1 MFLFQLGN
9 PIGFG
14 AGDFIELAVA
24 ALLALLF
31 LTRAWIERF
40 GSAIAQRT
48 GWCLL
53 LTGAAPLVL
62 RLGLLARRGV
72 PTPGGAD
79 DFSYLLLAD
88 TLRHWRLA
96 NPVHPMHRFFETI
109 FVLQEPSYASIFP
122 LGQGIALAMGRAVF
136 GNPWAGV
143 ALSMAIFCAACY
155 WMLRGWTTPGW
166 ALVGGLLAGMEFGPL
181 NQWMNTYWGGAVSA
195 TAGCL
200 VFGALPRLR
209 ERARTRDAVLLGAGL
224 GLELLTR
231 PFESALLGLCVVF
244 YFALGRV
251 KWRWLSIAALAAL
264 PAIGLTVAQNRAV
277 TGSWT
282 TLPYQASRY
291 QYGVPAT
298 FTTQANPVP
307 HRELTRQ
314 QQLDYEL
321 QSAVHGAGR
330 DTVSAFFGRL
340 GYRARF
346 YRFFFLAPL
355 YLALPAFLWRLR
367 ERRFAWV
374 CATLAVFALGTNFYP
389 YFYPHYIAAVAC
401 LFILVSVAALERLNV
416 QVAGIVMTLCAAHFL
431 FWYGAHLC
439 GADELTRYESW
450 DYVNVGDPEGRT
462 DIERQLAREPGK
474 LLVFVRY
481 SPRHVFHEWV
491 HNAADIDGARVVW
504 AGDLGAAENEAL
516 RRYYPDRTAW
526 LVEPDARPPQ
536 LSRYEA
542 ERVVVEQ
549 TPAPAVKQQKQRPV
563 LRFEEI
569 PKMR

>member
-1 MFLFQLGN
+1 
-9 PIGFG
+9 
-14 AGDFIELAVA
+14 
-24 ALLALLF
+24 
-31 LTRAWIERF
+31 
-40 GSAIAQRT
+40 
-48 GWCLL
+48 
-53 LTGAAPLVL
+53 
-62 RLGLLARRGV
+62 
-72 PTPGGAD
+72 
-79 DFSYLLLAD
+79 
-88 TLRHWRLA
+88 
-96 NPVHPMHRFFETI
+96 MHRFFETI

-122 LGQGIALAMGRAVF
+122 LGQGIALAIGHAVF

-143 ALSMAIFCAACY
+143 VLSMAIFCAACY

-209 ERARTRDAVLLGAGL
+209 EQARTRDAVLLGAGL

-231 PFESALLGLCVVF
+231 PFESALLGICVVL

-277 TGSWT
+277 TGSGT

-314 QQLDYEL
+314 QQLDYDV

-330 DTVSAFFGRL
+330 DTVSTFFGRL

-374 CATLAVFALGTNFYP
+374 CATLGVFALGTNFYP

-401 LFILVSVAALERLNV
+401 LFILVSVAALEKLNMR
-416 QVAGIVMTLCAAHFL
+416 VAGIVLTLCAAHFL
-431 FWYGAHLC
+431 FWYGVHLC

-450 DYVNVGDPEGRT
+450 DYVNIGDPEGRT
-462 DIERQLAREPGK
+462 EIERQLARASGK

-491 HNAADIDGARVVW
+491 HNDADIDGARVVW
-504 AGDLGAAENEAL
+504 AGDLGAAENETL
-516 RRYYPDRTAW
+516 RRYYPDRTVW

-542 ERVVVEQ
+542 ENVVVDQ
-549 TPAPAVKQQKQRPV
+549 TPTPAPAVKHQKQRPV